1 MKFLHLL
8 VPAAVLAAESDPADR
23 PLGATCFFD
32 VTIDEVDAGRI
43 EMGLFTDVV
52 PKTTANFIAL
62 ANGHVFDKDPEG
74 YKGSIFHRVIPSFML
89 QAGDFTNGDGRGGK
103 SIYGR
108 TFADESFSVPHSQ
121 PGLLSMANAG
131 RNTNGSQFFITT
143 VSTPW
148 LNGKHV
154 VFGRVTKGMNV
165 VSKIESHG
173 SPSGRTR
180 GIIKVANCGCT
191 VHDEL

>member
-8 VPAAVLAAESDPADR
+8 VPAVVLAAESDPADM
-23 PLGATCFFD
+23 PLGASCFFD

-43 EMGLFTDVV
+43 ELGLFTDVV

-62 ANGHVFDKDPEG
+62 ANGHVFDKVPEG
-74 YKGSIFHRVIPSFML
+74 YKSSIFHRVIPSFML

-108 TFADESFSVPHSQ
+108 TFADENFSVPHSQ

-180 GIIKVANCGCT
+180 GVIRVANCGCT